1 MKKSFAKVFAVL
13 LAFALMIS
21 LALPA
26 SAEALPDKHAEFIFN
41 LWSDYSKECEKLA
54 GFTPPIPSDGLSYK
68 EISEYSPS
76 TEDEGKNFKLILATY
91 YSTKD
96 TFSYRNDFGEY
107 TYYNPNYYRDHREYL
122 IYLYNQDL
130 VYTIEDAYYEK
141 VDGLEPAL
149 RALNGEVLLK
159 NGDANGDFEV
169 NVKDATFLQK
179 YTAKLESL
187 NKIYSLELF
196 KRSADIN
203 RDHKIN
209 VKDATLLQK
218 QIAKMVIP
226 TVYEKSPASAD
237 SIKYEEV
244 DLGYYS
250 DYGNADKLITN
261 TKQLISYINSPS
273 KTYTDEFFEEKALVH
288 IYRTYYTGMVHGFVT
303 GVYRDGDTL
312 YVKYAED
319 HPPFGIPTTDDVGSF
334 NVALEIDKDLIEG
347 VTKLSIDTYTYFRDL
362 NEY

>member
-1 MKKSFAKVFAVL
+1 MKKAFIKVFAAL
-13 LAFALMIS
+13 LTFVLMIS

-41 LWSDYSKECEKLA
+41 LWSEYSKECEELA
-54 GFTPPIPSDGLSYK
+54 GFTPPLPSNGLSYK

-76 TEDEGKNFKLILATY
+76 TEDESKNFKLILATY

-107 TYYNPNYYRDHREYL
+107 TYYNPNYYRDHGEYL
-122 IYLYNQDL
+122 IYLYNKDL
-130 VYTIEDAYYEK
+130 VYTIEEAYYNN

-149 RALNGEVLLK
+149 RALNGEALLK

-187 NKIYSLELF
+187 DKIYSLELF
-196 KRSADIN
+196 ERSADIN

-226 TVYEKSPASAD
+226 TVYDKCPASAD
-237 SIKYEEV
+237 SIKYTEA
-244 DLGYYS
+244 DLGYYY

-273 KTYTDEFFEEKALVH
+273 KTYTEDFFAEKALIH
-288 IYRTYYTGMVHGFVT
+288 IYRTYYTGMVKGFVL

-312 YVKYAED
+312 YVKYGED
-319 HPPFGIPTTDDVGSF
+319 HPPYGFPTTDDIGVF
-334 NVALEIDKDLIEG
+334 NSVLEIDKNLIEG
-347 VTKLSIDTYTYFRDL
+347 VKTLSIDKTTYQRSPNDY
-362 NEY
+362 